1 MASSNRRTRLLLAT
15 SGAAILAGGWEL
27 AAGPLP
33 LAPSSLPPLSQVVV
47 ELAAQ
52 VTTGEF
58 WLSVSQT
65 LRSALLG
72 LAVALLVGV
81 PVGLLVGLSD
91 TAYRST
97 RFVLEFLKPIPAV
110 VLVPLFLLILGPS
123 PSMAVTLV
131 AFGLVWVAIIQT
143 SAGVRSVDPVA
154 VETARAYQLSTP
166 RRLWS
171 VVVPAASPFIATG
184 VRIAA
189 SSALV
194 IAIVA
199 ELIAGAPGIGHEIFI
214 AQQGGLYEV
223 TYALV
228 LATGLLG
235 VAFNA
240 IAHLT
245 ERRLLFWHESH
256 RPEVA

>member
-1 MASSNRRTRLLLAT
+1 MQPLGRSRRWALSGLGMLLVAAT
-15 SGAAILAGGWEL
+15 WEA
-27 AAGPLP
+27 AAGPLG
-33 LAPSSLPPLSQVVV
+33 LAPSTLPPLTAVLG

-52 VTTGEF
+52 AGEGAF
-58 WLSVSQT
+58 WSAVGGT

-72 LAVALLVGV
+72 LVLAMLIGV

-91 TAYRST
+91 IIYRST
-97 RFVLEFLKPIPAV
+97 RFVLEFLKPIPGV
-110 VLVPLFLLILGPS
+110 VLVPLFLLLFGPS
-123 PSMAVTLV
+123 PTMAVVLV
-131 AFGLVWVAIIQT
+131 VFGLVWVAIIQT
-143 SAGVRSVDPVA
+143 TAGVRSVDPVA
-154 VETARAYQLSTP
+154 IETARAYRLSRP
-166 RRLWS
+166 RRLWA
-171 VVVPAASPFIATG
+171 VVLPSASPFIATG
-184 VRIAA
+184 LRIAA
-189 SSALV
+189 SASLV

-199 ELIAGAPGIGHEIFI
+199 ELIGGAPGMGREIFL

-240 IAHLT
+240 AAFAV

-256 RPEVA
+256 RGELA